1 MAIHVTSI
9 NGMGSSTISGNN
21 VINTGMG
28 AEDHMHFSE
37 DFLSYPGVLKTGDC
51 EVIPT
56 TPATTS
62 VLVRPGIAYVQ
73 NTSFSN
79 FSLTHTKYW
88 RLKNDANF
96 SVSINANTSGNPR
109 ITSIFA
115 RVNPTVTP
123 DANASNV
130 ATFVAVD
137 GTPAANPVPP
147 NAPSDGNSYLRL
159 ANITCNPSF
168 TSITASNISNVVS
181 LIGLNS
187 INFANSGLINGRINA
202 TVSSNNLTVSIV
214 RMDGE
219 NPSTTYPVY
228 CFINGIKREINAAT
242 SITITGG
249 TGIFGQNA
257 LSTTTNKTY
266 NLFVSL
272 IWDTNANVV
281 RLGLSRIVMGGIYS
295 DYSTTSTTH
304 KFIAISGGTPN
315 STDAVEV
322 IARIKVTT
330 NTANNFTAVDN
341 RILYGNIT
349 SSEVLSYTPT
359 LFPLPPMT
367 ASNIVYNQAEYIF
380 NGNTCR
386 FWLDIGF
393 TLGGTATATIDI
405 GLPARSKG
413 EGGSTLVRGIGLTPN
428 QPEVFLVQYNN
439 NPTFQIYNF
448 TSTNLSLG
456 SGKRIFITHEYIII

>member
-9 NGMGSSTISGNN
+9 NGMGSSTISGSN

-37 DFLSYPGVLKTGDC
+37 DFIGYPGILRTKDC

-62 VLVRPGIAYVQ
+62 VLVKPGVVYVQ
-73 NTSFSN
+73 NFSFSN

-96 SVSINANTSGNPR
+96 SVSINANTSSNPR

-123 DANASNV
+123 DSNASNV
-130 ATFVAVD
+130 ATFVAID
-137 GTPAANPVPP
+137 GTPATNPIPP
-147 NAPSDGNSYLRL
+147 GPPSDGNSYLRL

-168 TSITASNISNVVS
+168 TSITGSNISNVVS

-187 INFANSGLINGRINA
+187 INYANSGLINGRINA
-202 TVSSNNLTVSIV
+202 IVSSNNLTVSIV
-214 RMDGE
+214 SINE
-219 NPSTTYPVY
+219 QSPSLDNPVY
-228 CFINGIKREINAAT
+228 CFINGIKREINTVT

-257 LSTTTNKTY
+257 LSTTANKTY

-281 RLGLSRIVMGGIYS
+281 RLGLSRIVVGGIYS
-295 DYSTTSTTH
+295 DYSTTNTSH
-304 KFIAISGGTPN
+304 KHIAISGGTPN

-322 IARIKVTT
+322 IARIQVTT

-341 RILYGNIT
+341 RIIYGNIT

-359 LFPLPPMT
+359 MAPLNPMT
-367 ASNIVYNQAEYIF
+367 ISNIVYNQAEYIF

-386 FWLDIGF
+386 FWLDISF

-448 TSTNLSLG
+448 TSTALTLG
-456 SGKRIFITHEYIII
+456 ANKRIFVTHEYIII

>member
-28 AEDHMHFSE
+28 AEDHMHISE
-37 DFLSYPGVLKTGDC
+37 DFLGYPGVLKTGDC

-62 VLVRPGIAYVQ
+62 VLVRPGIAYIQ
-73 NTSFSN
+73 NNSFSN

-96 SVSINANTSGNPR
+96 SVSINANTSSNPR

-137 GTPAANPVPP
+137 GTPATNPVPP
-147 NAPSDGNSYLRL
+147 NPPNDGNSYLRL

-187 INFANSGLINGRINA
+187 INFANTGLINGRITA
-202 TVSSNNLTVSIV
+202 TLSSNNLTVSIV

-219 NPSTTYPVY
+219 NPTTTYPVY
-228 CFINGIKREINAAT
+228 CFINGIKREINTAT

-249 TGIFGQNA
+249 SNVFNQNL
-257 LSTTTNKTY
+257 LSTTANKTY
-266 NLFVSL
+266 NLFVHL
-272 IWDTNANVV
+272 IWDTNGNTV

-295 DYSTTSTTH
+295 DYSTTTTSNR
-304 KFIAISGGTPN
+304 FIAISGGTPN

-322 IARIKVTT
+322 IARIQVTT
-330 NTANNFTAVDN
+330 NTVNNFTGVST

-359 LFPLPPMT
+359 MTPLAPMT
-367 ASNIVYNQAEYIF
+367 ISNIVYNQAEYIL

-386 FWLDIGF
+386 IWLDIGF

-413 EGGSTLVRGIGLTPN
+413 EGGTTLVRNLNLTTN
-428 QPEVFLVQYNN
+428 QPEMFLVQYNN
-439 NPTFQIYNF
+439 SSTFQIYNF
-448 TSTNLSLG
+448 TTSNLFLG
-456 SGKRIFITHEYIII
+456 TLRRIFLTHEYVII